1 MLSAPDFK
9 QKQIIVAL
17 VSMGDK
23 LSFKNDNIII
33 KDKEGK
39 IKHQST
45 CYRLFGLFIVGH
57 ATITTGLLQ
66 RAKKFNFSITLLSY
80 GLIPYGTWLS
90 KTEGNVLLREK
101 QYHYNANAIAQ
112 QLIHNKISQ
121 QITMLN
127 KQRKKS
133 TELKHDLKKIKS
145 YLVKIPNK
153 EIDNQSLLGL
163 EGSASRLYFKHM
175 FAEMDWQGRKPRVKH
190 DITNLLLDIGYT
202 QLFHFMDALLNLYG
216 FDTYKGVY
224 HKDFYQ
230 RKSLVCDLVEP
241 FRPLIDYR
249 VRKAI
254 KLGQVNKDDF
264 DYIHGQY
271 RIFGKKA
278 QPYIALLLR
287 SLLDYKQEIFL
298 YVQSYYRA
306 FMQQKPIESYP
317 IFTGDKKC

>member
-1 MLSAPDFK
+1 MLSAPDFI
-9 QKQIIVAL
+9 QKQIIIAL
-17 VSMGDK
+17 LSLGDK

-33 KDKEGK
+33 KDQDGK

-45 CYRLFGLFIVGH
+45 CYRLFALFIVGH
-57 ATITTGLLQ
+57 ASITTGLLQ

-101 QYHYNANAIAQ
+101 QYQYKGNEIAQRLIKNKIAQ
-112 QLIHNKISQ
+112 QLHMLKKI
-121 QITMLN
+121 
-127 KQRKKS
+127 RKKS
-133 TELKHDLKKIKS
+133 PDLKQAIKTIKS
-145 YLVKIPNK
+145 YHNK
-153 EIDNQSLLGL
+153 LPDKKQDMQSLLGI
-163 EGSASRLYFKHM
+163 EGSAARLYFKHL
-175 FAEMDWQGRKPRVKH
+175 FAQMDWHGRKPRVKH

-216 FDTYKGVY
+216 FDNYKGVY
-224 HKDFYQ
+224 HKCFYQ

-241 FRPLIDYR
+241 FRPIVDYQ

-254 KLGQVNKDDF
+254 KLNQVNVDDF

-278 QPYIALLLR
+278 HPYIALLLR
-287 SLLDYKQEIFL
+287 SLLEHKQEIFL
-298 YVQSYYRA
+298 YTQSYYRA
-306 FMQQKPIESYP
+306 FMQDKPIEQYP
-317 IFTGDKKC
+317 IFTGEKSC

>member
-17 VSMGDK
+17 VSLGDK

-33 KDKEGK
+33 KDQDGN

-45 CYRLFGLFIVGH
+45 CYRLFALFIVGH
-57 ATITTGLLQ
+57 ASITTGLLQ

-90 KTEGNVLLREK
+90 KVEGNVLLREK
-101 QYHYNANAIAQ
+101 QYQYNSNEIAQ
-112 QLIHNKISQ
+112 HLIKNKIEQ
-121 QITMLN
+121 QIKML
-127 KQRKKS
+127 KKRRKKPK
-133 TELKHDLKKIKS
+133 ELKKAIKTLKTYRDK
-145 YLVKIPNK
+145 LPNSQ
-153 EIDNQSLLGL
+153 IDNQSLLGI

-175 FAEMDWQGRKPRVKH
+175 FDEMNWQGRKPRVKH

-216 FDTYKGVY
+216 FDNYKGVY
-224 HKDFYQ
+224 HKCFYQ

-241 FRPLIDYR
+241 FRPIIDYR

-254 KLGQVNKDDF
+254 KLGQVNEHDF
-264 DYIHGQY
+264 DHIQGQY

-278 QPYIALLLR
+278 QPYIALLLK
-287 SLLDYKQEIFL
+287 SLLAHKQEIFI
-298 YVQSYYRA
+298 YTQSYYRA
-306 FMQQKPIESYP
+306 FIQQKPIEQYP
-317 IFTGDKKC
+317 IFE

>member
-9 QKQIIVAL
+9 EKQIIVAL
-17 VSMGDK
+17 VNLGDR

-33 KDKEGK
+33 KDIDGK

-57 ATITTGLLQ
+57 TTITTGLLQ
-66 RAKKFNFSITLLSY
+66 RAKRFNFSITLLSY

-90 KTEGNVLLREK
+90 KADGNVLLREK
-101 QYHYNANAIAQ
+101 QYQYNSTEIAQ
-112 QLIHNKISQ
+112 YLISNKINQ
-121 QITMLN
+121 QLAMLKKRRN
-127 KQRKKS
+127 KSK
-133 TELKHDLKKIKS
+133 ELKQAIKTMKS
-145 YLVKIPNK
+145 YCGKLPNTI
-153 EIDNQSLLGL
+153 IDNQSLLGI

-175 FAEMDWQGRKPRVKH
+175 FDEMNWQGRKPRVKH

-224 HKDFYQ
+224 HKVFYQ

-254 KLGQVNKDDF
+254 KLGQVNEDDF

-287 SLLDYKQEIFL
+287 SLLEHKQEIFL
-298 YVQSYYRA
+298 YTQGYYRA
-306 FMQQKPIESYP
+306 FMQQKPIEKYP
-317 IFTGDKKC
+317 IFTGEKKC

>member
-133 TELKHDLKKIKS
+133 TELKHDLKKLKS
-145 YLVKIPNK
+145 YLAKIPNK
-153 EIDNQSLLGL
+153 EIDKQSLLGL

-287 SLLDYKQEIFL
+287 SLLDHKQEIFL

-306 FMQQKPIESYP
+306 FMQQKPIENYP
-317 IFTGDKKC
+317 VFTGERKC